1 MNGMAMGKVPAAIIA
16 LQSVGL
22 VGATVTGY
30 LAARRRDEIKALN
43 DQLRNINAELR
54 SRENALLEK
63 DAVISYV
70 EKRADANGAGD
81 DELIKNISSI
91 HILHLAHHETQML
104 CAHKGGHVI
113 VVVITK
119 QHVFLM
125 AIITIIIIIIIN
137 LVVITILSSII
148 ITIPYSM
155 DPEEQK
161 VYALIDEGNSDI
173 GKGNESEGIE
183 KLSLALLTADKLQN
197 KRFSV
202 NARRALAGGYQVGFD
217 VMGHLQSSK
226 SR

>member
-81 DELIKNISSI
+81 DD
-91 HILHLAHHETQML
+91 
-104 CAHKGGHVI
+104 
-113 VVVITK
+113 
-119 QHVFLM
+119 
-125 AIITIIIIIIIN
+125 
-137 LVVITILSSII
+137 
-148 ITIPYSM
+148 M

-202 NARRALAGGYQVGFD
+202 NARRALAGGYQKIGEYDEALKSLLTAFHLAAGYPEAVHSRVALTGEIAD
-217 VMGHLQSSK
+217 LYTDMGELK
-226 SR
+226 KAAEYYDMWLAGM

>member
-81 DELIKNISSI
+81 DD
-91 HILHLAHHETQML
+91 
-104 CAHKGGHVI
+104 
-113 VVVITK
+113 
-119 QHVFLM
+119 
-125 AIITIIIIIIIN
+125 
-137 LVVITILSSII
+137 
-148 ITIPYSM
+148 M

-183 KLSLALLTADKLQN
+183 KLSLALLTADKLQ
-197 KRFSV
+197 V
-202 NARRALAGGYQVGFD
+202 
-217 VMGHLQSSK
+217 
-226 SR
+226 

>member
-81 DELIKNISSI
+81 DD
-91 HILHLAHHETQML
+91 
-104 CAHKGGHVI
+104 
-113 VVVITK
+113 
-119 QHVFLM
+119 
-125 AIITIIIIIIIN
+125 
-137 LVVITILSSII
+137 
-148 ITIPYSM
+148 M

-202 NARRALAGGYQVGFD
+202 NARRALAGGYQKIGEYDEALKSLLTAFHLAAGYPEAVHSRVALTGEIAD
-217 VMGHLQSSK
+217 LYTDMGELKKVLWCYSVLEY
-226 SR
+226 